1 MEQVVSRSVSRQS
14 LHTVLLGVFGSAA
27 VLLAA
32 IGIYAVMA
40 YVVESR
46 AREIGIRVALG
57 ATPARVR
64 RLVVDDGL
72 RLVGIGLV
80 LGLVGA
86 YFLASLLAA
95 VLYEVQPHDPLIF
108 IGVPLALLAIC
119 LLSVAAPARRASRST
134 GIPS

>member
-1 MEQVVSRSVSRQS
+1 MDEVVSRSVSRQS
-14 LHTVLLGVFGSAA
+14 LHTVLLGVFGGVA

-32 IGIYAVMA
+32 IGIYAVMS

-64 RLVVDDGL
+64 RLVVEDGL
-72 RLVGIGLV
+72 RLVGIGLA

-86 YFLASLLAA
+86 YFLASLPAA
-95 VLYEVQPHDPLIF
+95 VLYEVRPHDPLVF
-108 IGVPLALLAIC
+108 VGSPTLMY
-119 LLSVAAPARRASRST
+119 
-134 GIPS
+134 